1 MELKKELIGQVMY
14 CAELDRNI
22 EINEESKAL
31 LASLKL
37 DVFEQEE
44 KPKKK

>member
-1 MELKKELIGQVMY
+1 MELKKELIGEVIY
-14 CAELDRNI
+14 VAALDRNI
-22 EINEESKAL
+22 EINEENKEL

-37 DVFEQEE
+37 EVFEQEE

>member
-22 EINEESKAL
+22 EINEENKEL

-37 DVFEQEE
+37 EVFEIEE